1 MRIKKILFI
10 AFVFLFSLPTL
21 HAQFYRVYDYQ
32 PTEAGEIEAAMW
44 NSFVLSS
51 DVDYDYFGQ
60 TLSRQSLLAHSL
72 ELECGLSKKWGIA
85 AYFDFEDPKGGGL
98 RHVRTKALMAHYA
111 FFDKGSRPVDIAIY
125 LEYIFNSRNYE
136 DSEELEVRLILE
148 KDVGPFRIDLNP
160 IFEKKTSG
168 SEVSEG
174 MEFNY
179 ALGIYYLNNGE
190 GIYFTKNLMV
200 QPGIEFYGKMGEAT
214 HMKKWDDQRHYI
226 FPTVDL
232 FIGKRLHWHAGL
244 GFGLTKA
251 SDKITFKSIL
261 SYVIK
266 F

>member
-1 MRIKKILFI
+1 MRIEKAIFAAI
-10 AFVFLFSLPTL
+10 FVLLSFRAM
-21 HAQFYRVYDYQ
+21 HAQFYKVYDYQ
-32 PTEAGEIEAAMW
+32 PTEAGEIEVAMW

-51 DVDYDYFGQ
+51 DVDYNYFGQ
-60 TLSRQSLLAHSL
+60 KLSRQGLLAHSL
-72 ELECGLSKKWGIA
+72 ELEYGLSNKWGIA

-125 LEYIFNSRNYE
+125 LEYIFHSRNYK
-136 DSEELEVRLILE
+136 DYEELEVRLILE
-148 KDVGPFRIDLNP
+148 KDIGPFRIDFNP

-168 SEVSEG
+168 SKVSEG

-179 ALGIYYLNNGE
+179 ALGVYYLNNGE
-190 GIYFTKNLMV
+190 GVYFTKNLRV
-200 QPGIEFYGKMGEAT
+200 QPGIELYGKMGEAA
-214 HMKKWDDQRHYI
+214 HIKKWADQQHYI
-226 FPTVDL
+226 FPTVDM
-232 FIGKRLHWHAGL
+232 FIGKRIHWHAGL

-251 SDKITFKSIL
+251 SDKITFKSIF